1 MRGVVCLYLVLSLIR
16 RRAAYSCLNHPVAYG
31 VESLV
36 RCFQQV
42 VVWCLAVDGVYHNLL
57 RLDIFQCLEPRTN
70 IFSPVLS
77 TSSLPV
83 LPRMNIV

>member
-1 MRGVVCLYLVLSLIR
+1 MRGVVCLCLVPSLIR

-31 VESLV
+31 VESFV

-57 RLDIFQCLEPRTN
+57 RLDIFQCLEPWTN

>member
-1 MRGVVCLYLVLSLIR
+1 MRGVVCLCLVRSLIR
-16 RRAAYSCLNHPVAYG
+16 RRAAYSCLNNPVAYG

-70 IFSPVLS
+70 IFFSRIVDA
-77 TSSLPV
+77 SLPV